1 VKRSL
6 MSSLLVF
13 ACVAGGASSALV
25 GSQGCSSATKVSG
38 FGQTD
43 AGEIADTSVTVD
55 PDVLQIDLSDAKKTE
70 LTDAPVCATAAGK
83 KQLVPLVLQFV
94 VDGSGSMGGA
104 PWTAQVNALKA
115 VFQSYAAAQDP
126 NLAVGMI
133 VFADSKQLSQT
144 NQYPGAND
152 IFPQVF
158 APNSSA
164 AVLRQLEDRLSG
176 NASGGTPTFEALTG
190 AYSLLEGFQPLGTFP
205 PLYKRVVVLLTDGVP
220 TGPTTQVVSLVKTKA
235 NAPNAPIQTFSIGV
249 GSVPAQFMSD
259 IATEGQTAPP
269 GCVATSNNASNA
281 CYFPIPTGGNVTQIQ
296 SDFIDAITAIRGR
309 ASACEYLIEL
319 TDANSTQYDP
329 KQVNVTF
336 VDGTGKSTTLVK
348 DPQNG
353 WSYDDE
359 NDPKKVLLHG
369 TSCDKV
375 KVDKKGDVNI
385 ALGCPTRTN

>member
-13 ACVAGGASSALV
+13 ACVAGVATTALV
-25 GSQGCSSATKVSG
+25 GSQGCSAATKANG

-43 AGEIADTSVTVD
+43 AGEIADTGIAVD

-70 LTDAPVCATAAGK
+70 PTDAPVCATAAGK

-94 VDGSGSMGGA
+94 VDGSGSMSGA

-115 VFQSYAAAQDP
+115 VFQSYAASKDP

-133 VFADSKQLSQT
+133 VFADSKQLSPI

-152 IFPQVF
+152 VFPQVF
-158 APNSSA
+158 TANSSA
-164 AVLRQLEDRLSG
+164 AVLRQLEERLSG
-176 NASGGTPTFEALTG
+176 NSSGGTPTFEALTG
-190 AYSLLEGFQPLGTFP
+190 GYSLLEGFQPLGAFP
-205 PLYKRVVVLLTDGVP
+205 ALFKRVVVLLTDGAP
-220 TGPTTQVVSLVKTKA
+220 SGPIAQVVALVKTKA
-235 NAPNAPIQTFSIGV
+235 NASSIPIQTFSIGV
-249 GSVPAQFMSD
+249 GSVPPQFMSD
-259 IATEGQTAPP
+259 IAIEGQTAPP
-269 GCVATSNNASNA
+269 GCVTTSSNASNS
-281 CYFPIPTGGNVTQIQ
+281 CYFPIPTSGNVAQIQ

-319 TDANSTQYDP
+319 TDENSTQYDP

-336 VDGTGKSTTLVK
+336 VDGNGKSTTLVK

-353 WSYDDE
+353 WSYDDD